1 MIVITDVE
9 LTTNNILHV
18 IADLSGTIDF
28 DDFTDKAP
36 ITPPSSDNKSS
47 VRKFNVTSIADT
59 TTYIPESSFSTLQS
73 NKRVI
78 PLSSDNYAIKC
89 FEKICTTTSPKNL
102 GKNVF
107 IKSVFILLFSNF

>member
-1 MIVITDVE
+1 MIVIITDVE
-9 LTTNNILHV
+9 LTTDILHA

-28 DDFTDKAP
+28 DDFTDKAI
-36 ITPPSSDNKSS
+36 ITPPSSDRKTSS

-78 PLSSDNYAIKC
+78 LHNYAVKC
-89 FEKICTTTSPKNL
+89 FEKICTTTPSKNL

-107 IKSVFILLFSNF
+107 IKSIFILLFFNF